1 MPTNREPAW
10 GERDAITGYY
20 PQYRIS
26 AAQVIRALRDDTLQW
41 IAVADPKAGRV
52 DDFQI
57 GSDQRVDGF
66 QFKWARH
73 GGPFTFSDLTKH
85 VGSTPSLIEQLADGW
100 RRLSTQHPQHR
111 VVVHLIT
118 NQHPSTSDSVLP
130 KGRAAHSSRHFAAFF
145 GQAWKPAYANPS
157 DQGITVPT
165 SWRTPW
171 KTLQKTSGLDE
182 QEFERFVRDCVLEFG
197 VSLPRAEGINENLA
211 DLYIRDL
218 EHVTVKIFEAVY
230 DPQIIIRLNREE
242 LLIRLGWKDRF
253 EYRNQHYFPVDESL
267 YEPIEKSREALEQ
280 SLSNLEGGYV
290 GVLGSPGSGKS
301 TLLTQSLRYRRERV
315 IRYYAFVPDSQST
328 AVRGEA
334 VNFLHDIVR
343 TLEDAGFR
351 TGEVIPRDER
361 AHLRSTLLQQLQLLN
376 ADWVKTR
383 RKTIILV
390 DGLDHIPREQ
400 HPSRSLLRDLPDA
413 SQIPAGVY
421 FVLGTQTDQLDDLP
435 NSVQFAIRQ
444 QERRIDIER
453 LTREAVRA
461 IIQRTDLAEA
471 LSSEQ
476 K

>member
-1 MPTNREPAW
+1 MPRTREPAW

-57 GSDQRVDGF
+57 GSDQRVDAF
-66 QFKWARH
+66 QFKWTRH
-73 GGPFTFSDLTKH
+73 GGPFTFSDLIKQ
-85 VGSTPSLIEQLADGW
+85 VESTPRLIEQLADGW
-100 RRLSTQHPQHR
+100 RRLSIQHPHR
-111 VVVHLIT
+111 RIVVHLIT

-130 KGRAAHSSRHFAAFF
+130 KGTPARGPRHFAAFF
-145 GQAWKPAYANPS
+145 EQAWKPAYATHS
-157 DQGITVPT
+157 DQRITVPAP
-165 SWRTPW
+165 WRRPW
-171 KTLQKTSGLDE
+171 KTLQKASGLD
-182 QEFERFVRDCVLEFG
+182 QQDFERFVRDCVLEFV
-197 VSLPRAEGINENLA
+197 VSLPRAEGISENLA
-211 DLYIRDL
+211 DLYLRDL

-230 DPQIIIRLNREE
+230 EPQLIIRLNREE

-253 EYRNQHYFPVDESL
+253 EYRNQHYFPVNENL

-301 TLLTQSLRYRRERV
+301 TLLTQSLRYRRDRV

-343 TLEDAGFR
+343 AIEDAGFR

-376 ADWVKTR
+376 ADWIKTR

-400 HPSRSLLRDLPDA
+400 HPSHSLLRDLPDA
-413 SQIPAGVY
+413 AQIPAGVY

-435 NSVQFAIRQ
+435 NSAQFAIRQ
-444 QERRIDIER
+444 QERR
-453 LTREAVRA
+453 LC
-461 IIQRTDLAEA
+461 
-471 LSSEQ
+471 
-476 K
+476 